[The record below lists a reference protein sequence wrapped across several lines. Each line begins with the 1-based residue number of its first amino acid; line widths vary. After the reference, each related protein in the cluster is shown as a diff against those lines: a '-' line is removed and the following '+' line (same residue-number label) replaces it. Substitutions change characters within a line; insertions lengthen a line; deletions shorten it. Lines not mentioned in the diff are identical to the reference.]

1 MKREPEGI
9 PVGGQFATDRK
20 AEADVTLDAPAPQS
34 DSSYVD
40 LAANI
45 GAKYVGKDVDLD
57 ESEPFDI
64 YTLFEDVTGRDY
76 DHTSHQDERDILV
89 YADAFEKAAAGEPAP
104 EISGDA
110 QHLDSEG
117 VSDLIDTLK
126 AGYDDPDD
134 GPFFDLDDDR
144 LIVTHPEGVQEEIRA
159 TDGIFRIRVNDL
171 NEDDPHMASRKSITA
186 AEAIDGEE
194 EGSNGSIEDQV
205 EAIAEGLRKEPG
217 GYDLAFVERGDGLT
231 PEQANAILEGD
242 WELAEEQITEH
253 HSDQVFDRAE
263 EIARESV
270 EEHGLDWDD
279 LDDDQKDQL
288 RETVMDRDESNP
300 LDDHLTQH
308 PAELVRIPVAPQQ
321 NLSSLVGDA
330 WVGNREGS
338 TAKREQVISD
348 LLTGAG
354 VDTSS
359 AEVRQAISEL
369 VEEGPYDWSD
379 SVRLDV
385 LWHGPIG
392 DVAATPR
399 EEIGLSGT
407 RSLSFSSPSVVLIDT
422 QSGSG
427 YETTIPGTVT
437 TKIDSQT
444 GAKPT
449 LDYMSNGYGWDQTA
463 GVVKSAYR
471 GSVTSEWT
479 PGS

>member
-20 AEADVTLDAPAPQS
+20 AEADVSLDAP
-34 DSSYVD
+34 SSKDKATELGAQYIGTRVD
-40 LAANI
+40 LE
-45 GAKYVGKDVDLD
+45 
-57 ESEPFDI
+57 ESEPFDVFV
-64 YTLFEDVTGRDY
+64 LFEQATGREY
-76 DHTSHQDERDILV
+76 DFSSVDDRNEVQEI
-89 YADAFEKAAAGEPAP
+89 AAAFEDAAAGESAP

-110 QHLDSEG
+110 QHLDSGG

-144 LIVTHPEGVQEEIRA
+144 LVVTHPEGVQEEIRA
-159 TDGIFRIRVNDL
+159 IDGVFRIRVNDL

-186 AEAIDGEE
+186 AEVIAVDDSPTAVMINHLRGSGE
-194 EGSNGSIEDQV
+194 
-205 EAIAEGLRKEPG
+205 R
-217 GYDLAFVERGDGLT
+217 YDLAFVEQGDGFT

-242 WELAEEQITEH
+242 WEYAEEQVTEH
-253 HSDQVFDRAE
+253 HSDQVYSAAE
-263 EIARESV
+263 EIARETAESLD
-270 EEHGLDWDD
+270 LDWDD
-279 LDDDQKDQL
+279 LSMDDQNEIVQ
-288 RETVMDRDESNP
+288 EIMEMDESNP

-308 PAELVRIPVAPQQ
+308 RAELVRIPVAPQQ

-338 TAKREQVISD
+338 SAKREKVISD

-369 VEEGPYDWSD
+369 VEEGPHDWSD
-379 SVRLDV
+379 STRLDI
-385 LWHGPIG
+385 LWHGSIG

-399 EEIGLSGT
+399 EDIGLSGT
-407 RSLSFSSPSVVLIDT
+407 RALSFSSPSVVLIDT

-449 LDYMSNGYGWDQTA
+449 LDHMSNGYGWNQTA